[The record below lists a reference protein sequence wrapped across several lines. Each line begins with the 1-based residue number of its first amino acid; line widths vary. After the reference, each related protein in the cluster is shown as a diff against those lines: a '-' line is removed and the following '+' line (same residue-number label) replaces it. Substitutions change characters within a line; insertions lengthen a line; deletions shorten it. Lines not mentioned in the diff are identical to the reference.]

1 MEEQTLFDKILNK
14 EIPSDSVY
22 EDDDVY
28 AFKDI
33 DPKAPVHV
41 LVIPKKKIARFAE
54 LNGKPAEE
62 VGTFFQKVSA
72 VATELGLDDD
82 GYRIVINNGKHGQQ
96 TVEYIHA
103 HILGGRQLQW
113 PPG

>member
-1 MEEQTLFDKILNK
+1 MTEQTLFDKILQK

-33 DPKAPVHV
+33 NPQAPVHV
-41 LVIPKKKIARFAE
+41 LVIPKKKVPRFAQLKGE
-54 LNGKPAEE
+54 PKDE
-62 VGTFFQKVSA
+62 VGVFFQKVA
-72 VATELGLDDD
+72 QVAGELGLEKD

-96 TVEYIHA
+96 TVEYLHA
-103 HILGGRQLQW
+103 HIIGGRQLQW

>member
-1 MEEQTLFDKILNK
+1 MEERTLFDKIRDK
-14 EIPSDSVY
+14 EIPSEPVY

-33 DPKAPVHV
+33 EPQAPVHV
-41 LVIPKKKIARFAE
+41 LVIPKKKVGRFAE
-54 LNGKPAEE
+54 LKNTPKEDIA
-62 VGTFFQKVSA
+62 VFFQKVSFIA
-72 VATELGLDDD
+72 AELGLEDD

-96 TVEYIHA
+96 TVEYMHA